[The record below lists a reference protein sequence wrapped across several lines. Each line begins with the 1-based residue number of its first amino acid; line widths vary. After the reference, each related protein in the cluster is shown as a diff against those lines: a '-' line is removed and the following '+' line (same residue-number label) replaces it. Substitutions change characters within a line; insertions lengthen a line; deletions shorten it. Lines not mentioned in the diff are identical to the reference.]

1 MPIDIK
7 VKMPTD
13 HRRIKLLFFISEDW
27 YFWSHRLPLAL
38 SAIERGWD
46 VYLVT
51 RVSAH
56 GSRIEEKGIKLL
68 PLNRFKRGFQNP
80 LKDLLSLLEIVRI
93 YIKVKPDLVQHVALK
108 PIVLGTV
115 AAHLTRVRSIF
126 NTFAGMGSLFTKM
139 DRRKSYLPDLIFHLF
154 RFIFKPRRVRLVF
167 QNASDRDMMVQKNI
181 AKKNRTALVKGS
193 GVDVRVFHPVDQ
205 PGGPPIVLM
214 ASRMLWDKGVGEF
227 FDAAKQ
233 INSKGLKAR
242 FVLAGGPDPENP
254 NSIPQ
259 AQLEQWRRSGYVEW
273 WGHQDDMAQAYAKSH
288 IFCLPS
294 YREGLP
300 KAILEACASG
310 RPVITTDTIGCRDIV
325 RHGENGLLV
334 PPRDAHALSDAI
346 EALIEDPE
354 RRRRMGMKGRAMVE
368 QEYAE
373 EKITRQTFQ
382 HYLAVCR
389 S

>member
-1 MPIDIK
+1 M
-7 VKMPTD
+7 
-13 HRRIKLLFFISEDW
+13 
-27 YFWSHRLPLAL
+27 
-38 SAIERGWD
+38 
-46 VYLVT
+46 T

-56 GSRIEEKGIKLL
+56 GSRIEEKGIQLL

-80 LKDLLSLLEIVRI
+80 FKDLLSLFEIVLI
-93 YIKVKPDLVQHVALK
+93 YKKVRPDIVQHVALK

-115 AAHLTRVRSIF
+115 AAHLTHVRSIF
-126 NTFAGMGSLFTKM
+126 NTFAGMGSLFTRM
-139 DRRKSYLPDLIFHLF
+139 DKEKSYLPDFIFNVF
-154 RFIFKPRRVRLVF
+154 KFIFKPRNVRLIF
-167 QNASDRDMMVQKNI
+167 QNASDRDMMVQQNI
-181 AKKNRTALVKGS
+181 AKKDRTALVRGS
-193 GVDVRVFHPVDQ
+193 GVDVRVFHPVAP
-205 PGGPPIVLM
+205 PGGTPIVLM

-227 FDAAKQ
+227 VEAARR
-233 INSKGLKAR
+233 INSKGVKAR

-259 AQLEQWRRSGYVEW
+259 AHLEQWHRSGCIEW
-273 WGHQDDMAQAYAKSH
+273 WGQRDNMADAYAKSH

-310 RPVITTDTIGCRDIV
+310 RPVITTDSIGCRDIV

-334 PPRDAHALSDAI
+334 PPRDAHALSEAI
-346 EALIEDPE
+346 EILIDDPE

-368 QEYAE
+368 DEYAE
-373 EKITRQTFQ
+373 EIITRQTFQ
-382 HYLAVCR
+382 HYLAACR